1 MKNYR
6 IGELSGFAWECA
18 IVNVG
23 AVLGKDA
30 KDSKNSW
37 VFVEKVASKLNVKF
51 DVNGKIL

>member
-51 DVNGKIL
+51 DINGKIL